1 MSLLNSFRTVVL
13 VAVAAVTVAT
23 VSSDASAQGYVNPEV
38 YNSGRLVTG
47 ARYDPFT
54 GQIVVRTDQTK
65 VRESYLD
72 ANRGQIDQGSY
83 RRVNRYERDANGVQW
98 HVTGTQW
105 TSFGVPHGNLSR
117 KRVIRH
123 GDGVTEDR
131 NEHVAYDAVPGNN
144 KKESKTN
151 TSTRENHF
159 IGNQT
164 PGQNRFRVPTQ
175 INRNSKPTVSFP
187 RHNGYTPF

>member
-1 MSLLNSFRTVVL
+1 MSLFKTLRAV

-23 VSSDASAQGYVNPEV
+23 ETPDASAQGYINPEV

-72 ANRGQIDQGSY
+72 PNRGQIDPGSY
-83 RRVNRYERDANGVQW
+83 RQVNRYETDVNGVQW

-123 GDGVTEDR
+123 VDGVTEDR
-131 NEHVAYDAVPGNN
+131 NEHVAYDAVPGN
-144 KKESKTN
+144 KKHTTKPNVSK
-151 TSTRENHF
+151 H
-159 IGNQT
+159 
-164 PGQNRFRVPTQ
+164 QNRFQIPT
-175 INRNSKPTVSFP
+175 RPSRRSKPAIGFQGRKGDS
-187 RHNGYTPF
+187 PF